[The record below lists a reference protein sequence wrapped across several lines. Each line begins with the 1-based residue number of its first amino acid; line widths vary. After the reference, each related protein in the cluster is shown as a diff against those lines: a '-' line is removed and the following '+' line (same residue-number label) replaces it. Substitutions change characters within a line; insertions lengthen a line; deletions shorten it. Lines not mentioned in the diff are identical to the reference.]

1 MNDLNNFL
9 SGYKIQLKF
18 ATVYS
23 NYQSYFLIQD
33 IFLFIILRVTIRTLI
48 EFSGISRISRYEI
61 ILDPYVLSYSIF
73 ISHSFIYFSFISK
86 HSASSNTIS

>member
-1 MNDLNNFL
+1 MNDSNNFL

-23 NYQSYFLIQD
+23 IYQSYFLIQD

-86 HSASSNTIS
+86 HSESSNTIS